1 MITNIIKNGTN
12 YLKVQLQEDSI
23 IGSKNNIL
31 YSQGYIIKD
40 ELSSPVFTQY
50 NGKGTI
56 AIGANIPNEIL
67 HLKLKPSSSYIF
79 SSDNF
84 AACSVNVRLTYIP
97 NENRVI
103 VENISDEVQ
112 YLWIFAY
119 GNFEKIILDQEEIE
133 IKKGLLLIYHSF
145 MEIIEKNNF
154 IIVKGPAKF
163 YIQTFEKNEND
174 KGDNIISKFL
184 ENVKNK
190 GKIRNTLRNI

>member
-12 YLKVQLQEDSI
+12 YLKVQLQEDRI
-23 IGSKNNIL
+23 IGSKDNIL

-40 ELSSPVFTQY
+40 ELSSPFFTQY

-56 AIGANIPNEIL
+56 AIGANFPNEIL
-67 HLKLKPSSSYIF
+67 HLKLKPSSSYTF
-79 SSDNF
+79 SYDNF

-97 NENRVI
+97 NENKVI
-103 VENISDEVQ
+103 IENISNEVQ
-112 YLWIFAY
+112 YLWIFAF

-145 MEIIEKNNF
+145 MEKVEKNNF
-154 IIVKGPAKF
+154 IVVKGPAKF
-163 YIQTFEKNEND
+163 YIQTLIKNEN
-174 KGDNIISKFL
+174 KGDNIISNFL
-184 ENVKNK
+184 QNVKNK